1 MTAISPVVYLYSSN
15 IINSEFLSIQ
25 SFMVEI
31 LLSSLVFHGKVSLL
45 TSFNVSL
52 LNFEAIL

>member
-1 MTAISPVVYLYSSN
+1 MTAISPVAYLYSSN